1 MNRLITLVMSVTF
14 VSIVAASASICDNA
28 PCEPPINASVG
39 DNFTISLKSNTGS
52 TGFDWW
58 AQFDPQYLTL
68 LDSSAQSPKA
78 SPGMV
83 GVPEMQVF
91 TFEAIKAGDTDV
103 IMLYLK
109 PWENGTIGKRQIFP
123 VKISN

>member
-1 MNRLITLVMSVTF
+1 MNKLITLVMSVTF
-14 VSIVAASASICDNA
+14 LTIVAASASICDNA

-39 DNFTISLKSNTGS
+39 DNFTISLKSTAS

-68 LDSSAQSPKA
+68 LDSSVQSPKA

-83 GVPEMQVF
+83 GVPEIQVF
-91 TFEAIKAGDTDV
+91 TFEASKAGDTDV
-103 IMLYLK
+103 IMLYLQ
-109 PWENGTIGKRQIFP
+109 PWENGTIGKR
-123 VKISN
+123 

>member
-1 MNRLITLVMSVTF
+1 MNRLITIVMSVTF
-14 VSIVAASASICDNA
+14 LTIVAASASICDNA

-39 DNFTISLKSNTGS
+39 DNFTISLKSTAS

-68 LDSSAQSPKA
+68 LDSSVQSPQA

-103 IMLYLK
+103 IMLYLQ

>member
-14 VSIVAASASICDNA
+14 LTIVAASASICDNA

-39 DNFTISLKSNTGS
+39 DNFTISLKSTAS

-58 AQFDPQYLTL
+58 AQFDPQCLTL
-68 LDSSAQSPKA
+68 LDSSVQSPRA

-103 IMLYLK
+103 IMLYLQ

>member
-1 MNRLITLVMSVTF
+1 MSVTF

-83 GVPEMQVF
+83 GVPGEQVF
-91 TFEAIKAGDTDV
+91 TLEAIKAGDTDV
-103 IMLYLK
+103 IMLYLQ

-123 VKISN
+123 VNISN

>member
-1 MNRLITLVMSVTF
+1 MNRLITLVMLVTF

-39 DNFTISLKSNTGS
+39 DNFTISLKSTAS

-68 LDSSAQSPKA
+68 LDSSVQSPKA

-91 TFEAIKAGDTDV
+91 TFEAIKAEDTDV
-103 IMLYLK
+103 IMLYLQ

>member
-1 MNRLITLVMSVTF
+1 MNRLIALVAAAMF
-14 VSIVAASASICDNA
+14 FSIVAASASICDNA
-28 PCEPPINASVG
+28 PCEPIINASVG
-39 DNFTISLKSNTGS
+39 DNFTISLESTGS
-52 TGFDWW
+52 TGFNWW

-68 LDSSAQSPKA
+68 LDSSVQSPKA

-103 IMLYLK
+103 MMLYLQ

-123 VKISN
+123 VNISN